1 MRKVYIDL
9 QVTLQLN
16 TDNEDEVSEIISE
29 LDYDFSDTTG
39 KATVED
45 SEISDYEVT
54 VSGNVD
60 LTVGLIL
67 VVDDKVEVSEIVNEL
82 DYEFK
87 DLDDKTIKSEIK
99 GHEVTDSK

>member
-1 MRKVYIDL
+1 MRKVYLDL
-9 QVTLQLN
+9 QVTLELN
-16 TDNEDEVSEIISE
+16 TDTGEISETVSE
-29 LDYDFSDTTG
+29 LDYYFSDTTG

-67 VVDDKVEVSEIVNEL
+67 VVEDEEVSKIVNEL

-87 DLDDKTIKSEIK
+87 DLDDKTIKAEIK